1 MSKRVAIICCLLCVT
16 AFADDISAKRYLANV
31 KYLASDDLKGRGN
44 DLPELQK
51 AARYV
56 EAQFKACGLQPVN
69 GSYFQKYSA
78 IVGVEAGPS
87 NALAGYV
94 NGVDFQVLG
103 VSDSGKFSG
112 PAAFVGYG
120 ISWPPHYDDYAGLDV
135 TGKVVLI
142 LRGTPQDNKDLAA
155 KGTLVEKALTAKAH
169 GAAAMLVVNTS
180 SPGADD
186 DSFLSFQA
194 NAVIERLGIPV
205 LQVKRAVADKLL
217 ASAKLADLQAAI
229 DKDFT
234 THSRVLTTRVE
245 GQTDVNRKTR
255 EIENVMGT
263 LPGSDPQLAGETI
276 VLGAH
281 YDHLGLGGRDSL
293 APDKT
298 GQIHH
303 GADDNASGTAGVIE
317 LACAM
322 RDVKHRRSLLFLA
335 FSGEELGLFGSQA
348 YTKSPA
354 VPLEK
359 TEVMINMDMIGRV
372 KDHKLFIGDV
382 GTAAEFQG
390 ILEEEAKGGN
400 FKIEYSKTGTDS
412 SDHLSFALKQ
422 VPSLFFF
429 SGLHADYH
437 KPSDTWD
444 KIDADA
450 AADVVRLVER
460 VALRLDQLAARPKF
474 VRVEEPPRPV
484 GGGGGGYGPW
494 FGSIPDMGD
503 SENGVKFADV
513 RAGSPA
519 EKAGLKPGDVMIAW
533 NGREIKNLY
542 DFTHE
547 LQNSKVGE
555 KVSVTVM
562 RAGQK
567 ISAEVTLIRRP

>member
-1 MSKRVAIICCLLCVT
+1 MFKRLAILSCLLST
-16 AFADDISAKRYLANV
+16 AAFAADISPQRYLDNI
-31 KYLASDDLKGRGN
+31 KYLSSDELKGRGN
-44 DLPELQK
+44 DMPELQK

-56 EAQFKACGLQPVN
+56 AAQFTACGLQPVN

-78 IVGVEAGPS
+78 TVGIEAGS
-87 NALAGYV
+87 ENKLSGYV

-112 PAAFVGYG
+112 SVAFAGYG
-120 ISWPPHYDDYAGLDV
+120 ISWAPHYDDYAGLDA
-135 TGKVVLI
+135 TGKVVLV
-142 LRGTPQDNKDLAA
+142 LRGAPQDSKEFAD
-155 KGTLVEKALTAKAH
+155 KTRFVEKALTAKAH
-169 GAAAMLVVNTS
+169 GAVALLVVNKAS
-180 SPGADD
+180 DD
-186 DSFLSFQA
+186 PFLSFQA
-194 NAVIERLGIPV
+194 DAVIEHLGIPV
-205 LQVKRAVADKLL
+205 LQVKRAVAEKLL
-217 ASAKLADLQAAI
+217 GPAKLDDLQAAI
-229 DKDFT
+229 DKDFSN
-234 THSRVLTTRVE
+234 HSRALTARLE
-245 GQTDVNRKTR
+245 GQTDIIRRTR
-255 EIENVMGT
+255 EIENVTAM
-263 LPGSDPQLAGETI
+263 LPGDDPQLKSEVIAF
-276 VLGAH
+276 GAH

-303 GADDNASGTAGVIE
+303 GADDNASGTAGLIE
-317 LACAM
+317 LGCAM
-322 RDVKHRRSLLFLA
+322 HDVKHRRSLLFLA
-335 FSGEELGLFGSQA
+335 FSGEELGLFGSAA
-348 YTKSPA
+348 YVKSPLI
-354 VPLEK
+354 PLEK
-359 TEVMINMDMIGRV
+359 TEVMLNMDMIGRV

-390 ILEEEAKGGN
+390 ILEEEAKSGN
-400 FKIEYSKTGTDS
+400 LKIEYSKTGTDS

-444 KIDADA
+444 KIDAQS
-450 AADVVRLVER
+450 AADVLRLVER
-460 VALRLDQLAARPKF
+460 VALHLDQLAVRPKF

-519 EKAGLKPGDVMIAW
+519 EKAGLKPGDVMVAW

-547 LQNSKVGE
+547 LQNSKVGD
-555 KVSVTVM
+555 KVTVTVM
-562 RAGQK
+562 RNGTK
-567 ISAEVTLIRRP
+567 VNAEVVLATRP

>member
-1 MSKRVAIICCLLCVT
+1 
-16 AFADDISAKRYLANV
+16 
-31 KYLASDDLKGRGN
+31 
-44 DLPELQK
+44 
-51 AARYV
+51 V

-78 IVGVEAGPS
+78 VVGVEAGPA
-87 NALAGYV
+87 NKLAGYV

-103 VSDSGKFSG
+103 VSDSGKFNA
-112 PAAFVGYG
+112 PVAFAGYG
-120 ISWPPHYDDYAGLDV
+120 ISWPPHYDDYAGLDA
-135 TGKVVLI
+135 TGKIVLV
-142 LRGTPQDNKDLAA
+142 LRGTPQDSKDFSSKAS
-155 KGTLVEKALTAKAH
+155 LVEKALTAKAH
-169 GAAAMLVVNTS
+169 GAVALLLVN
-180 SPGADD
+180 GASGDD
-186 DSFLSFQA
+186 ALLSFQA
-194 NAVIERLGIPV
+194 DAVIEHLGIPV
-205 LQVKRAVADKLL
+205 LQVKRSVADKLL
-217 ASAKLADLQAAI
+217 APAKLGDLQAAI
-229 DKDFT
+229 DKDFSN
-234 THSRVLTTRVE
+234 HSQVLTARLEGEADVTR
-245 GQTDVNRKTR
+245 RRR
-255 EIENVMGT
+255 EIENVT
-263 LPGSDPQLAGETI
+263 AILPGDDPQLKDEVIAF
-276 VLGAH
+276 GAH

-303 GADDNASGTAGVIE
+303 GADDNASGTAGLIE
-317 LACAM
+317 LGCAM
-322 RDVKHRRSLLFLA
+322 HDVKHRRSLLFLA
-335 FSGEELGLFGSQA
+335 FSGEELGLFGSAA
-348 YTKSPA
+348 YVKAPLI
-354 VPLEK
+354 PLEK
-359 TEVMINMDMIGRV
+359 TEVMLNMDMIGRV

-390 ILEEEAKGGN
+390 ILEEEAKSAN

-444 KIDADA
+444 KIDAES
-450 AADVVRLVER
+450 AADVLRLVER
-460 VALRLDQLAARPKF
+460 VALHLDQLATRPKF

-519 EKAGLKPGDVMIAW
+519 EKAGLKADDVMISW
-533 NGREIKNLY
+533 NGRAIKNLY

-547 LQNSKVGE
+547 LQDSKVGD
-555 KVSVTVM
+555 KVTVTVM
-562 RAGQK
+562 RGGEK
-567 ISAEVTLIRRP
+567 INAEVTLQRRP